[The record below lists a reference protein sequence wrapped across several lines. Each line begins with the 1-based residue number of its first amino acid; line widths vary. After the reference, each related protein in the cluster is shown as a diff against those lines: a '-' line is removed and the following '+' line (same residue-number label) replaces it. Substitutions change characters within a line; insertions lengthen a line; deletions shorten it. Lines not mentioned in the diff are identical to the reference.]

1 MLPRQH
7 PLTNATL
14 PSQIPIFPLPNAVLF
29 PNVFMPLH
37 IFEPRYCEM
46 VRDVVSNDRIIGM
59 VLLKDGWNLH
69 ADPNPPVYAVGCAGI
84 ITHIESLD
92 DARYNIVLRGFER
105 FRVAQEDQTR
115 TYRCAAVD
123 ILPEQVSADGKLQL
137 DRDKQKLKQLLNQ
150 SQSRTGPE
158 AKIPRDMPTE
168 DLVNTLAQYL
178 EFEPVEKQAL
188 LERIGPLERCKALV
202 DLLEMRLLMSNKTTT
217 PSSIQ

>member
-1 MLPRQH
+1 MLPRRH

-92 DARYNIVLRGFER
+92 DSRYNIVLRGFER

-123 ILPEQVSADGKLQL
+123 IFPEQVSADGKLQL

-150 SQSRTGPE
+150 SQSRTSPE

-202 DLLEMRLLMSNKTTT
+202 DLLEMRLLMSNKATT

>member
-1 MLPRQH
+1 MLPRQY

-46 VRDVVSNDRIIGM
+46 VRDVVSDDRIIGM

-105 FRVAQEDQTR
+105 FRVTQEDQTR
-115 TYRCAAVD
+115 TNRCADVD
-123 ILPEQVSADGKLQL
+123 FLPEQVSADGKLQL

-168 DLVNTLAQYL
+168 NLVNTLAQYL

-188 LERIGPLERCKALV
+188 LERIGPPERCKALV

>member
-1 MLPRQH
+1 
-7 PLTNATL
+7 
-14 PSQIPIFPLPNAVLF
+14 
-29 PNVFMPLH
+29 MPLH

-46 VRDVVSNDRIIGM
+46 VRDVVSDDRIIGM

-105 FRVAQEDQTR
+105 FRVTQEDQTR
-115 TYRCAAVD
+115 TYRCADVD
-123 ILPEQVSADGKLQL
+123 FLPEQVSADGKLQL

-168 DLVNTLAQYL
+168 NLVNTLAQYL

-188 LERIGPLERCKALV
+188 LERIGPPERCKALV

>member
-1 MLPRQH
+1 M
-7 PLTNATL
+7 TNATL

-46 VRDVVSNDRIIGM
+46 VRDVVSDDRIIGM

-69 ADPNPPVYAVGCAGI
+69 ADPNPPVYAVGCAGV

-92 DARYNIVLRGFER
+92 DARYNIILRGFER
-105 FRVAQEDQTR
+105 FRVTQEDQTR
-115 TYRCAAVD
+115 TYRCADVD
-123 ILPEQVSADGKLQL
+123 FLPEQVSADGKLQL

-168 DLVNTLAQYL
+168 NLVNTLAQYL

-188 LERIGPLERCKALV
+188 LERIGPPERCKALV

>member
-1 MLPRQH
+1 M
-7 PLTNATL
+7 TNATL

-46 VRDVVSNDRIIGM
+46 VRDVVSDDRIIGM

-105 FRVAQEDQTR
+105 FRVTQEDQTR
-115 TYRCAAVD
+115 TYRCADVD
-123 ILPEQVSADGKLQL
+123 FLPEQVSADGKLQL

-168 DLVNTLAQYL
+168 NLVNTLAQYL

-188 LERIGPLERCKALV
+188 LEQIGPPERCKALV

>member
-1 MLPRQH
+1 M
-7 PLTNATL
+7 TNATL

-46 VRDVVSNDRIIGM
+46 VRDVVSDDRIIGM

-105 FRVAQEDQTR
+105 FRVTQEDQTR
-115 TYRCAAVD
+115 TYRCADVD
-123 ILPEQVSADGKLQL
+123 FLPEQVSADGKLQL

-168 DLVNTLAQYL
+168 NLVNTLAQYL

-188 LERIGPLERCKALV
+188 LERIGPPERCKALV

>member
-1 MLPRQH
+1 MLPRQY

-46 VRDVVSNDRIIGM
+46 VRDVVSDDRIIGM

-105 FRVAQEDQTR
+105 FRVTQEDQTR
-115 TYRCAAVD
+115 TYRCADVD
-123 ILPEQVSADGKLQL
+123 FLPEQVSADGKLQL

-168 DLVNTLAQYL
+168 NLVNTLAQYL

-188 LERIGPLERCKALV
+188 LERIGPPERCKALV

>member
-1 MLPRQH
+1 
-7 PLTNATL
+7 
-14 PSQIPIFPLPNAVLF
+14 
-29 PNVFMPLH
+29 MPLH

-46 VRDVVSNDRIIGM
+46 VRDVVSDDRIIGM

-115 TYRCAAVD
+115 TYRCADVD

-150 SQSRTGPE
+150 SQSRTSPE

-188 LERIGPLERCKALV
+188 LERIGPPERCKALV
-202 DLLEMRLLMSNKTTT
+202 DLLEMRLLMSNKPTT